1 MKYRI
6 LLIVMLS
13 VELAGFAEPRMLHFG
28 REHGL
33 SNNYI
38 MGIAQDAKGYV
49 WVSTESGLNRFD
61 GSSFRAF
68 RKDSASL
75 SANALNRLYADH
87 CANTL
92 WIATQ
97 RYGLDALDCDS
108 YTFRHFRHN
117 DADTASIVADAVTS
131 VCDLRRRTRLVG
143 QYLYRRPRLYG

>member
-13 VELAGFAEPRMLHFG
+13 VAFAGFAEPRMLHFG

-75 SANALNRLYADH
+75 SAKNIAELIENSIKQVQSGASLSVDTMEALTH
-87 CANTL
+87 V
-92 WIATQ
+92 IA
-97 RYGLDALDCDS
+97 G
-108 YTFRHFRHN
+108 
-117 DADTASIVADAVTS
+117 
-131 VCDLRRRTRLVG
+131 G
-143 QYLYRRPRLYG
+143 QQ